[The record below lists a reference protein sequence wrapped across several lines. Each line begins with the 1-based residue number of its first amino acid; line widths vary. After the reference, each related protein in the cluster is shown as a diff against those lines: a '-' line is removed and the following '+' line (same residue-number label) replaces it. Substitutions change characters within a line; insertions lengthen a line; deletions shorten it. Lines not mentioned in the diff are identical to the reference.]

1 MRAREGLNIAPAYRK
16 RSPDR
21 PTGRPRTD
29 GAPAK
34 PFGDFLFEI
43 GCEEIPAG
51 MIGKSA
57 RELKVILEKYLSTT
71 GLLDSRSSNASIET
85 FGAPR
90 RLTAIVREVRLK
102 QEDVTREITG
112 PPRSIAF
119 DSVGEPTRAA
129 ESFASKQGI
138 PLSKLRIV
146 NTPKGEYVAAVQI
159 IPGRLASEIL
169 AEFLPQAIQEVSW
182 PRSMYW
188 TGPRGPRFIRPIR
201 WIVAL
206 LDGNVIPFSFA
217 GVQSGNRTRGHRF
230 LGKSNVS
237 LSGPSDYD
245 AKLKKNFVLCRP
257 GERRKKIEVEIRAL
271 AACRN
276 LRAHD
281 DPALLEMV
289 TYLNE
294 YPTVIAGDFDAAFLE
309 LPDEILIT
317 VMRDHQKYFALE
329 SRTGE
334 LAPHFLA
341 VINLARDFRGL
352 VRQGHERVLRAR
364 FADAQFFWRT
374 DQKIKLADYLPKL
387 AAVTYE
393 SRLGSYKDKV
403 DRIRA
408 LARWL
413 AEQWFSAGV
422 TEADVAGSDRA
433 GELAK
438 CDLVTEMVRE
448 FTELQ
453 GIVGGLYARAQG
465 EPEDIAWAV
474 YDQYKPLGLD
484 DPIPRNLTGC
494 AVALA
499 DKLDSL
505 AACFA
510 VGAVPTGSSDPFAL
524 RRAALGIVKIILER
538 KLPLSL
544 SAAISAAARAVNDHA
559 PKIDVSDAVEKRVLD
574 FLLERARYILRE
586 RRGFAYDEINAAFA
600 AGADDLVDAV
610 ERVAAVKA
618 IRNTKNFAPLAASFK
633 RIRNILEKSAG
644 VSDKT
649 QAGVKQELLREA
661 AELQLQSAAQRI
673 GEEATRRKKEK
684 KYRQAL
690 EKISE
695 LRPAV
700 DFFFDKVL
708 VMHEDEKIRR
718 NRIALLGGLLKE
730 FSTIADFSE
739 LGAEE
744 PRTEGAPAAAQS

>member
-1 MRAREGLNIAPAYRK
+1 MTPQPSSPRRK
-16 RSPDR
+16 ALRGTKIVISKSQS
-21 PTGRPRTD
+21 G
-29 GAPAK
+29 
-34 PFGDFLFEI
+34 FGDFLVEI

-51 MIGKSA
+51 MIAKAASELKAILERHFVSNGLLEEKSA
-57 RELKVILEKYLSTT
+57 GT
-71 GLLDSRSSNASIET
+71 SIEA

-90 RLTAIVREVRLK
+90 RLAAIVRGVRLK
-102 QEDVTREITG
+102 QEDVTKEITG
-112 PPRSIAF
+112 PPKSVAY

-138 PLSKLRIV
+138 PLSKLTIV
-146 NTPKGEYVAAVQI
+146 NTPKGEYVAAVQTVL
-159 IPGRLASEIL
+159 GRPASQIL
-169 AEFLPQAIQEVSW
+169 SGFLPQAIQEISW

-188 TGPRGPRFIRPIR
+188 TGAKGPRFIRPIR

-206 LDGNVIPFSFA
+206 LDGKVIPFSFA
-217 GVQSGNRTRGHRF
+217 AVQSGNRTEGHRF
-230 LGKSNVS
+230 LGKQSLP
-237 LSGPSDYD
+237 LSGPNDYD
-245 AKLKKNFVLCRP
+245 AKLKRNFVISRP
-257 GERRKKIEVEIRAL
+257 EARREKIENEIRAL
-271 AACRN
+271 RSRKG
-276 LRAHD
+276 LRAHED
-281 DPALLEMV
+281 KDLLELV

-294 YPTVIAGDFDAAFLE
+294 YPTVISGGFDPAFLE
-309 LPDEILIT
+309 LPDEILVT
-317 VMRDHQKYFALE
+317 VMRGHQKYFALE
-329 SRTGE
+329 SRNGE
-334 LAPHFLA
+334 LAPYFLA
-341 VINLARDFRGL
+341 VINLARDAKGL

-364 FADAQFFWRT
+364 FADARFFWET
-374 DQKIKLADYLPKL
+374 DQRTKLADYLPKL

-403 DRIRA
+403 ERMRA

-422 TEADVAGSDRA
+422 NEADVAGSDRA
-433 GELAK
+433 AELAK

-465 EPEDIAWAV
+465 EPDEIAWAV

-505 AACFA
+505 VACFA

-524 RRAALGIVKIILER
+524 RRAALGIVKMILER
-538 KLPLSL
+538 ELPLSL
-544 SAAISAAARAVNDHA
+544 SAAISAAVRGLREYA
-559 PKIDVSDAVEKRVLD
+559 PKIEASEAVQKQVLD
-574 FLLERARYILRE
+574 FLQERARYILRE

-610 ERVAAVKA
+610 ERVSALKA
-618 IRNTKNFAPLAASFK
+618 IRNTRNFPPLAASFK

-644 VSDKT
+644 SQDRT
-649 QAGVKQELLREA
+649 QTGVKQELLKEA
-661 AELQLQSAAQRI
+661 AELQLQTAAQRI
-673 GEEATRRKKEK
+673 GQEATRRKKEK

-708 VMHEDEKIRR
+708 VMHEDENIRR

-739 LGAEE
+739 LGGEDSKD
-744 PRTEGAPAAAQS
+744 GARVAQV